1 MTPIYDTVIYGSCL
15 LGNQLL
21 SFQGR
26 DKDRVHSEMYQQL
39 YFLIKSGSVKF
50 TANQYFYRL
59 DKFCV
64 RAEALEG
71 GPASRA
77 LRYCHKIVKKD
88 KKMMK
93 NGKVILHVSQLQ
105 AINKFEQFIEGSE
118 YLIAHG
124 SIDFETIRFLLEK
137 TRDSQ
142 IYHGIQKVDSQDF

>member
-1 MTPIYDTVIYGSCL
+1 MV
-15 LGNQLL
+15 
-21 SFQGR
+21 
-26 DKDRVHSEMYQQL
+26 SEEEINILTDQA
-39 YFLIKSGSVKF
+39 INSWTS
-50 TANQYFYRL
+50 
-59 DKFCV
+59 
-64 RAEALEG
+64 
-71 GPASRA
+71 
-77 LRYCHKIVKKD
+77 RYCHKIVKKD

-93 NGKVILHVSQLQ
+93 NGKVIPHVSQLQ